1 MSDSTARVLIGLLLI
16 GHGLGHTLTALP
28 LFGLRLS
35 DTHSPD
41 SAAVARVVKAGPARG
56 IGVILN
62 LLALLAFL
70 AAGLAVAGWGL
81 GGASWETLAVEAVI
95 LSSVALALY
104 WDAYPFLF
112 PNKVGVIVVNTLTL
126 LSIIWLRWPPQIFQI

>member
-1 MSDSTARVLIGLLLI
+1 MSASTVRALIGLLLI
-16 GHGLGHTLTALP
+16 GHGLGHILTALP

-41 SAAVARVVKAGPARG
+41 SPAVARVVKPGPARG

-62 LLALLAFL
+62 LLALLVYL
-70 AAGLAVAGWGL
+70 AAGLALAGWGL
-81 GGASWETLAVEAVI
+81 GGASWERLAVEAVV

-104 WDAYPFLF
+104 WNAYPSLF
-112 PNKVGVIVVNTLTL
+112 PNKVGVIVVNALTL
-126 LSIIWLRWPPQIFQI
+126 LSIFWLHWPPQIFEP